1 LKGLL
6 NKEANEI
13 LKNVGFNELPD
24 AKPKQIWEIAFEVMK
39 EPMFILLIICGGL
52 YITLG
57 DVKEGFILLSSII
70 IIITITFLQHQKTE
84 KALDALKKLSSPRV
98 LVVRDGIEIRISG
111 REIVPGDLMIISE
124 GDRIAAD
131 AEIIQ
136 CLNLTVD
143 ESIITGESI
152 HVEKDTT
159 KNSLLYSGTLA
170 TAGSALAITKRTGIN
185 TEMDKIAKVLTPLR
199 SLLPGFRKKLS
210 CLSNKFQL
218 PEFS

>member
-1 LKGLL
+1 MKGLS

-84 KALDALKKLSSPRV
+84 KALD
-98 LVVRDGIEIRISG
+98 
-111 REIVPGDLMIISE
+111 
-124 GDRIAAD
+124 
-131 AEIIQ
+131 
-136 CLNLTVD
+136 
-143 ESIITGESI
+143 
-152 HVEKDTT
+152 
-159 KNSLLYSGTLA
+159 
-170 TAGSALAITKRTGIN
+170 IN
-185 TEMDKIAKVLTPLR
+185 Y
-199 SLLPGFRKKLS
+199 
-210 CLSNKFQL
+210 
-218 PEFS
+218 